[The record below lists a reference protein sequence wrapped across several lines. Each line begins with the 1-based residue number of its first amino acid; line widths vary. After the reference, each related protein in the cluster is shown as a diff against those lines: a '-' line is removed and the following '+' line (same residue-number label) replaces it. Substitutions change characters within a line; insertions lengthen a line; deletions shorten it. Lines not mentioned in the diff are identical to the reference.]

1 MRFAYFKST
10 KIYYQIAYKND
21 DLWVHKLHVCVCEK
35 EGEKEGDR
43 EEERDEARGCGKNIN
58 R

>member
-21 DLWVHKLHVCVCEK
+21 GLCVYVRK
-35 EGEKEGDR
+35 RQGEKEGNR
-43 EEERDEARGCGKNIN
+43 EEERDEDRGCGKNIN